1 MHLLVAAEFASVD
14 WAALVIDVAQFVKN
28 PQTKL
33 HRAARDLRAPM
44 TFAITGTPLENSLT
58 ELWAL
63 LSLTA
68 PGLFPSARRFREL
81 HAVPDDREI
90 AVLEPIERLPRAL
103 QMLELEAEPV
113 SH

>member
-1 MHLLVAAEFASVD
+1 VLV
-14 WAALVIDVAQFVKN
+14 
-28 PQTKL
+28 
-33 HRAARDLRAPM
+33 
-44 TFAITGTPLENSLT
+44 
-58 ELWAL
+58 
-63 LSLTA
+63 
-68 PGLFPSARRFREL
+68 SARRFREL

>member
-1 MHLLVAAEFASVD
+1 MTYVCDGTRRRQNS
-14 WAALVIDVAQFVKN
+14 
-28 PQTKL
+28 
-33 HRAARDLRAPM
+33 RA
-44 TFAITGTPLENSLT
+44 
-58 ELWAL
+58 
-63 LSLTA
+63 
-68 PGLFPSARRFREL
+68 ARRFREL

>member
-1 MHLLVAAEFASVD
+1 MAAHWSKVGRSLGDAVGAYNGAVVSLETRVLV
-14 WAALVIDVAQFVKN
+14 
-28 PQTKL
+28 
-33 HRAARDLRAPM
+33 
-44 TFAITGTPLENSLT
+44 
-58 ELWAL
+58 
-63 LSLTA
+63 
-68 PGLFPSARRFREL
+68 SARRFREL